1 MSLLLPPPASRLCLS
16 LSRPTLRRT
25 LFSSPFQTE
34 PHSYRE
40 QKVLPFGQAQLY
52 NVVSDVASYPRFVPF
67 CTTSRITK
75 PLAENQQGSGVHVM
89 EAELTVGFPPLEESY
104 VSRVT
109 CIPYTSVM
117 AEASSSTPLF
127 KTLKTSW
134 TFQPVTSQ
142 ANADVENREQ
152 WGPTLVTLDLVY
164 AFANPL
170 HATMSGAFFGKVS
183 KKMVR
188 AFEDRCHQVYSQNK

>member
-1 MSLLLPPPASRLCLS
+1 MSLLLHPPASRLFLS
-16 LSRPTLRRT
+16 LSRPTFRRT

-40 QKVLPFGQAQLY
+40 QKVLPYVCYDYSFIVILNVRRFGQAQLY

-75 PLAENQQGSGVHVM
+75 PLAENQPGSGVHVM

-117 AEASSSTPLF
+117 VWQFSIDVF
-127 KTLKTSW
+127 F
-134 TFQPVTSQ
+134 TF
-142 ANADVENREQ
+142 D
-152 WGPTLVTLDLVY
+152 
-164 AFANPL
+164 
-170 HATMSGAFFGKVS
+170 
-183 KKMVR
+183 
-188 AFEDRCHQVYSQNK
+188 